1 MARRWSQ
8 ERRRD
13 PFYRAAQR
21 EGLRSRAAFKLL
33 ELNERY
39 HLLRP
44 GDRVL
49 DLGAS
54 PGGWSLVALEA
65 VGSPG
70 SVVSVD
76 VRAFEPLEGARFVRG
91 RVGDSALRARL
102 GDAPFHVVLSDMSP
116 TISGAYSTDHAR
128 SVELVRQAFLLAREV
143 LRTNGTFVAKVFQGD
158 LLEDL
163 RQELAPDFRRLVIT
177 KPKASRETSSEM
189 YLLGRWLRP
198 RARPTREGSPAGP
211 GPFAAGAAG
220 EPPSS
225 GAPGG
230 AP

>member
-8 ERRRD
+8 QRRQD

-39 HLLRP
+39 HFLRP

-54 PGGWSLVALEA
+54 PGGWSLIALDA
-65 VGSPG
+65 VGPRG
-70 SVVSVD
+70 EVVSVD
-76 VRAFEPLEGARFVRG
+76 VRAFEPLEGGRFVRG
-91 RVGDSALRARL
+91 RVGDPALRARL
-102 GDAPFHVVLSDMSP
+102 GDVLFHVVLSDMSP

-143 LRTNGTFVAKVFQGD
+143 LRKDGTFVAKVFQGD
-158 LLEDL
+158 LLEEL
-163 RQELAPDFRRLVIT
+163 RQELAPEFRQLVVT
-177 KPKASRETSSEM
+177 KPKASRESSSEM
-189 YLLGRWLRP
+189 YFLGRGLKSGSDLAPEASRAGPLEARTPGAPSSP
-198 RARPTREGSPAGP
+198 RAEGGGP
-211 GPFAAGAAG
+211 
-220 EPPSS
+220 
-225 GAPGG
+225 
-230 AP
+230 

>member
-1 MARRWSQ
+1 MARRWSEQ
-8 ERRRD
+8 RRRD

-39 HLLRP
+39 RFLRP

-65 VGSPG
+65 VGPAG

-76 VRAFEPLEGARFVRG
+76 VRAFAPLEGGRFVRG
-91 RVGDSALRARL
+91 RVGDPTLRARL
-102 GDAPFHVVLSDMSP
+102 GDAPFQVVLSDMSP

-143 LRTNGTFVAKVFQGD
+143 LRPRGTFVAKVFQGD
-158 LLEDL
+158 LLEGL
-163 RQELAPDFRRLVIT
+163 RQELAPDFHQLVVT

-189 YLLGRWLRP
+189 YLIGRGLRRRTGP
-198 RARPTREGSPAGP
+198 AVGAPSPEQGPAVAGTATDIPPAGRP
-211 GPFAAGAAG
+211 GNPR
-220 EPPSS
+220 
-225 GAPGG
+225 
-230 AP
+230 